1 MKAFILVIALWA
13 SSLQAESLQEEL
25 QGLNAIGDLM
35 NLMYQ
40 FEFEYASQS
49 YVKSCQTGRKILKIG
64 ARYGANSASDDF
76 KDIKSQI
83 DTSCKAA
90 QNIAA
95 KNMVNCAKY
104 KLIKFTCAGVA
115 NFDNCMTIRF
125 GDNYAEYES
134 ICL

>member
-1 MKAFILVIALWA
+1 MKVFILVIALWA
-13 SSLQAESLQEEL
+13 TSLKAESLQEQL

-40 FEFEYASQS
+40 FQLEYVSQN

-64 ARYGANSASDDF
+64 ARYGSDSASADF

-83 DTSCKAA
+83 DYSCKAA
-90 QNIAA
+90 QKIAA

-104 KLIKFTCAGVA
+104 KVIKFTCAGVA
-115 NFDNCMTIRF
+115 NFEDCMTILF